1 MTKWPKCAIINNVVN
16 SKITLKHWRNNI
28 KIYNMSETNEAINE
42 ILKIEAERAKAQE
55 LTKDMQESGANVKD
69 VSEEALKRAKELEE
83 VKNELNDLLGEE
95 KSA

>member
-1 MTKWPKCAIINNVVN
+1 
-16 SKITLKHWRNNI
+16 
-28 KIYNMSETNEAINE
+28 MSETNEAINE